1 MKFLKKYLILN
12 MDSEKELAA
21 AAVVYIL
28 EKKKKRK
35 KRKKRSTWV
44 KPSLTRR
51 DTLGFYNTLQLTTL
65 CNTLQRPINT
75 FLPSKC
81 K

>member
-1 MKFLKKYLILN
+1 
-12 MDSEKELAA
+12 MDSEEALAA
-21 AAVVYIL
+21 AVVVYIL

-44 KPSLTRR
+44 KHWFMRW
-51 DTLGFYNTLQLTTL
+51 DAIGFYNTLRYELRTEDVVEY
-65 CNTLQRPINT
+65 T